1 MDVKP
6 YNSDITLTGFKF
18 SYSVGMNKALV
29 FSMKEETYH
38 SERAGSVIG
47 PVWMIFDCW
56 VTQPR
61 LMYDTWTLIMRLLL
75 SLNAPY
81 E

>member
-6 YNSDITLTGFKF
+6 YNSDITPTGFKF

-29 FSMKEETYH
+29 FSEETYH